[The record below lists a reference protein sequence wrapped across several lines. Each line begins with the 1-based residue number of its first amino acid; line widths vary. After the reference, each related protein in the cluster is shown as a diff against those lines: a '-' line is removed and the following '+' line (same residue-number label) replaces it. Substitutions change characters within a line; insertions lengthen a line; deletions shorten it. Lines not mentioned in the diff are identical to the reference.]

1 MAAIPS
7 QQFVPGGPV
16 VIDVL
21 ADKPSS
27 YMFNILLTH
36 SWVQVPL
43 CITVSSVG
51 MGLLFAASDF
61 QGVDQRFVR
70 KPPLQIQIHL
80 QFGQIH
86 LSSWT
91 NTFWNVYKYIFK
103 FPRSWVADERFVRKP
118 PLQIHFPPLSSL
130 TSQRS
135 QDRRRVKGWGRREAR
150 PTHFNIFDFSMH
162 LHAHHIRFQIGMG
175 EGVAV

>member
-70 KPPLQIQIHL
+70 KPSLQI
-80 QFGQIH
+80 QIH

-91 NTFWNVYKYIFK
+91 NTFSAALAALYL
-103 FPRSWVADERFVRKP
+103 PSLPTD
-118 PLQIHFPPLSSL
+118 SL
-130 TSQRS
+130 T
-135 QDRRRVKGWGRREAR
+135 
-150 PTHFNIFDFSMH
+150 H
-162 LHAHHIRFQIGMG
+162 
-175 EGVAV
+175 